1 MRQDLHNNIKVLS
14 VFDPIDL
21 GTGNTAKVGE
31 IIDRQDAQA
40 LEFIIQTGSLAD
52 ADATFTVLVEDGN
65 AADLVADGAAVD
77 DVNLLGTEAGASF
90 IFSDDN
96 KIAKIGYTG
105 SKRYVRLTV
114 TPANNT
120 GAVLISA
127 CAILSTLRGAPNT
140 TQLA

>member
-1 MRQDLHNNIKVLS
+1 MPRPSGRAHPSSHPTRSNSMRQDLHNNIQVLS

-52 ADATFTVLVEDGN
+52 TDATFVVLVEDGD
-65 AADLVADGAAVD
+65 ACDLVADGAAVAD
-77 DVNLLGTEAGASF
+77 ANLLGTEAGAAF

-96 KIAKIGYTG
+96 K
-105 SKRYVRLTV
+105 
-114 TPANNT
+114 
-120 GAVLISA
+120 
-127 CAILSTLRGAPNT
+127 
-140 TQLA
+140 

>member
-31 IIDRQDAQA
+31 IIDRQDAMA
-40 LEFIIQTGSLAD
+40 LEFLIQTGSLAD

-65 AADLVADGAAVD
+65 DSGLSDAAAVD
-77 DVNLLGTEAGASF
+77 DSYLLGTEAGASF

-105 SKRYVRLTV
+105 PNRYVRLTV

-120 GAVLISA
+120 GVVLISA
-127 CAILSTLRGAPNT
+127 CAILGTLRGAPNT

>member
-1 MRQDLHNNIKVLS
+1 MRQDLHNNIQVLS

-21 GTGNTAKVGE
+21 GTGNSAKVGE
-31 IIDRQDAQA
+31 IIDRQDAGA
-40 LEFIIQTGSLAD
+40 LEFLIQTGSLAD
-52 ADATFTVLVEDGN
+52 TDATFAVLVEEGDASDLTGSN
-65 AADLVADGAAVD
+65 VVAATD
-77 DVNLLGTEAGASF
+77 LLGTVAGASF
-90 IFSDDN
+90 VFSDDN
-96 KIAKIGYTG
+96 KIAKIGYVG

-127 CAILSTLRGAPNT
+127 CAILASLRMAPNT

>member
-1 MRQDLHNNIKVLS
+1 MRHDLHHHIKPLS

-31 IIDRQDAQA
+31 IIDRQDAMA

-52 ADATFTVLVEDGN
+52 ADATFVVVVEDGDDS
-65 AADLVADGAAVD
+65 ALSDAAAVD
-77 DVNLLGTEAGASF
+77 DAYLLGTEAGASF
-90 IFSDDN
+90 TFSDDN

-105 SKRYVRLTV
+105 GKRYVRLTV
-114 TPANNT
+114 TPAANT

-127 CAILSTLRGAPNT
+127 CAILATLRACPNT